1 MDKLLHI
8 YGQDYWHCP
17 VLIVGQ
23 KNALE
28 KLRDAID
35 HALQEDHGT
44 CTACA
49 NDGEGYDVHVVME
62 NSNWGDSVWTT
73 MQVPYTD
80 SCAQQTDGEP
90 PWELLKG
97 KGVFQDG

>member
-1 MDKLLHI
+1 MDELLHI

-35 HALQEDHGT
+35 QALQEGHGT
-44 CTACA
+44 CTVYV

-62 NSNWGDSVWTT
+62 NSNWGEPVWAT

-80 SCAQQTDGEP
+80 SCAQTNGEP